1 MQVLASQRWNAIEGK
16 FQKFSYTDNH
26 NSDKWFKFQ
35 NVYGQ
40 NEFVSLVFMF
50 TSGVMV
56 IEDFGWWQQKINK
69 LNKINKNH
77 WSLSGNGIN

>member
-1 MQVLASQRWNAIEGK
+1 MWNAMEGK
-16 FQKFSYTDNH
+16 FQSFSYAE
-26 NSDKWFKFQ
+26 SDSSDTWFIFQ
-35 NVYGQ
+35 NVYGK

-56 IEDFGWWQQKINK
+56 IEDSGWGQQKTNK

-77 WSLSGNGIN
+77 WSLSENGID